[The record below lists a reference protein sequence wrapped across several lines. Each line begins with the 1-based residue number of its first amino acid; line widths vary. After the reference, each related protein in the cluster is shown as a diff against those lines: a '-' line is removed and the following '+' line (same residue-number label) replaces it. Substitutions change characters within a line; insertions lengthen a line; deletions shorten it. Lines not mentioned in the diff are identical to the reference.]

1 MEAVQK
7 IIIEFGQNHNL
18 FEKKRNTGF
27 ENVRSIFDQI
37 KDNKR
42 IETTKPNPM
51 AHIPTQQVPLIFNN
65 SLFRN

>member
-51 AHIPTQQVPLIFNN
+51 AQQVPLIFNN